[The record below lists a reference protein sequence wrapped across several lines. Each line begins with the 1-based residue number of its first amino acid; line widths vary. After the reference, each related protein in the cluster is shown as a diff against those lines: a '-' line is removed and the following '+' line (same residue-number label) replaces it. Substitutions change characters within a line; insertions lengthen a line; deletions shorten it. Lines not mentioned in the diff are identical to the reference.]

1 MSKKIFSEKDIKKLE
16 KNINVKTVSNK
27 AITYTD
33 DFKNEFIV
41 KSNKG
46 IFPRQIFEEA
56 GLGIDILGLN
66 RIKQAAGRWRK
77 SYKTRGVVEDTRKL
91 KSGRILNRELSIEEK
106 LVRLEAK
113 NKLLEAE
120 NELLK
125 KAELIER
132 GMIMKLK
139 D

>member
-1 MSKKIFSEKDIKKLE
+1 MSKKTFSEKEIKILE
-16 KNINVKTVSNK
+16 KNINVKKVSSK
-27 AITYTD
+27 AITYTE
-33 DFKNEFIV
+33 DFKNEFII

-46 IFPRQIFEEA
+46 ILPRRIFEEA
-56 GLGIDILGLN
+56 GFVVDIIGIK
-66 RIKQAAGRWRK
+66 RIETSSDRWK
-77 SYKTRGVVEDTRKL
+77 NKYKESGNLEDTRKGN
-91 KSGRILNRELSIEEK
+91 SGRTLKRELSLEEK
-106 LVRLEAK
+106 IARLEAK

-132 GMIMKLK
+132 GLIFKIK

>member
-1 MSKKIFSEKDIKKLE
+1 MSKILFSEKDIKKLE
-16 KNINVKTVSNK
+16 KNINIKTVSNK

-33 DFKNEFIV
+33 DFKNEFIM

-56 GLGIDILGLN
+56 KLDIEILGKH
-66 RIKQAAGRWRK
+66 RIKEAASRWKK
-77 SYKTRGVVEDTRKL
+77 SYKTRGIVEDTRKL
-91 KSGRILNRELSIEEK
+91 NSGRILNRELSSEEK
-106 LVRLEAK
+106 IVRLEVK

-125 KAELIER
+125 KANLIER
-132 GMIMKLK
+132 GLIINLK

>member
-1 MSKKIFSEKDIKKLE
+1 MSKKLFNEKEIKILE
-16 KNINVKTVSNK
+16 KNINVKSVSNK
-27 AITYTD
+27 AITYTEN
-33 DFKNEFIV
+33 FKNEFII

-46 IFPRQIFEEA
+46 VFPRQIFKEA
-56 GLGIDILGLN
+56 GLSIDILGMK
-66 RIKQAAGRWRK
+66 RIEMCAFKWRK
-77 SYKTRGVVEDTRKL
+77 IYKQRCSLADTRKGN
-91 KSGRILNRELSIEEK
+91 SGRTLERELSLEEK
-106 LVRLEAK
+106 IAKLEAK

-132 GMIMKLK
+132 GLIFKIK

>member
-1 MSKKIFSEKDIKKLE
+1 MSKILFSEKDIKKLE
-16 KNINVKTVSNK
+16 KNINIKTVSNK

-33 DFKNEFIV
+33 DFKNEFIM

-56 GLGIDILGLN
+56 KLDIEILGKH
-66 RIKQAAGRWRK
+66 RIKEATSRWKK
-77 SYKTRGVVEDTRKL
+77 SYKTRGIVEDTRKL
-91 KSGRILNRELSIEEK
+91 NSGRILNRELSSEEK
-106 LVRLEAK
+106 IVRLEVK

-125 KAELIER
+125 KANLIER
-132 GMIMKLK
+132 GLIINLK